1 MSPRGYRQKKPL
13 QLLKPTARE
22 TPSRPADTAGRSP
35 RGAPP
40 SANVPHRRTSPSAG
54 LLLLFHPPPVFIKER
69 GRLEAAPIPFSKPLR
84 HASRFW
90 FACLLPPRSCQL
102 IGGSRADLP
111 SRNAPSRRRIGFFCF
126 YLVIF
131 GQDDKTRPSVATTKG
146 GLVAVKMG
154 KDGESAKLKE
164 EKESKDEIHMKVKSK
179 GEPSGEEDGKEEVE
193 VEIEA
198 KFVEKEEVTGSGDGA
213 GGKGTKKKDTKEKD
227 KKKKEGGDDSG
238 KAEEDNK
245 GKAKDS
251 EGKGQ
256 VKKEKK
262 DGAGDDGGEEKGKEK
277 KDKKDKGEK
286 NDKEKK
292 EKKKDKG
299 GEKKKDKGTKE
310 KTTDPVKLRA
320 KLEKVDTKL
329 QDLHAKREDILRQL
343 KELELEEGGKGKAN
357 EEKPAHVQNLEQGGE
372 NVVKEQ
378 SHVAA
383 A

>member
-1 MSPRGYRQKKPL
+1 MKKIH
-13 QLLKPTARE
+13 
-22 TPSRPADTAGRSP
+22 
-35 RGAPP
+35 
-40 SANVPHRRTSPSAG
+40 ANKA
-54 LLLLFHPPPVFIKER
+54 IDQ
-69 GRLEAAPIPFSKPLR
+69 FSCVYML
-84 HASRFW
+84 HSSMAQQTHSVSVVTEF
-90 FACLLPPRSCQL
+90 C
-102 IGGSRADLP
+102 
-111 SRNAPSRRRIGFFCF
+111 NRIM
-126 YLVIF
+126 
-131 GQDDKTRPSVATTKG
+131 QG

-164 EKESKDEIHMKVKSK
+164 EKKSKEEIHLKVKSK
-179 GEPSGEEDGKEEVE
+179 DERSGEEDGKEEVE

-198 KFVEKEEVTGSGDGA
+198 KFVEKEEVKDSGDGA

-299 GEKKKDKGTKE
+299 AKE

-343 KELELEEGGKGKAN
+343 KELDLEGGGKGKAN
-357 EEKPAHVQNLEQGGE
+357 EEKPAHVQTLEQGGE
-372 NVVKEQ
+372 SVVKEQ